1 MNILAIADIVGK
13 PGRNILFKLL
23 PQLKKEHSID
33 FVIANAE
40 NAAGGFGVT
49 VEIAQEL
56 LNSGVDCITLGNH
69 VWDKKELIGFIPQEP
84 RILRPANFPP
94 QNPGSGVYIAEKEGI
109 KIAVLSLIGRVFMES
124 CDCPFRTADGEIS
137 KLEKITPVILVDMHA
152 EATSEK
158 MAMGYFLDG
167 RVSAVFGT
175 HTHVSTTDIKLL
187 PKGTAYVTDIGMTG
201 PVDSVIG
208 IKKEL
213 IIGRFVT
220 GLPARFE
227 VAAGL
232 SQLEG
237 IIFQIDKE
245 GKVYSMKRIREES
258 E

>member
-1 MNILAIADIVGK
+1 MNILAIADIVGR

-23 PQLKKEHSID
+23 PQLKKERSID

-40 NAAGGFGVT
+40 NAAAGFGVT

-56 LNSGVDCITLGNH
+56 LNSGVDCLTLGNH
-69 VWDKKELIGFIPQEP
+69 AWDKKELISFISQEP

-109 KIAVLSLIGRVFMES
+109 KIAILSLIGRVFMDD
-124 CDCPFRTADGEIS
+124 CDCPFRAADEEIS
-137 KLEKITPVILVDMHA
+137 KIEKITPVILVDMHA

-167 RVSAVFGT
+167 RVSVVFGT
-175 HTHVSTTDIKLL
+175 HTHVSTTDLKLL
-187 PKGTAYVTDIGMTG
+187 PKGTAYITDIGMTG
-201 PVDSVIG
+201 PFDSVIG

-213 IIGRFVT
+213 IIDRFIT
-220 GLPARFE
+220 GMPVRFE
-227 VAAGL
+227 VAAGIA
-232 SQLEG
+232 QLEG
-237 IIFQIDKE
+237 IIFQVDKE
-245 GKVYSMKRIREES
+245 GKVYQMRRIREEA